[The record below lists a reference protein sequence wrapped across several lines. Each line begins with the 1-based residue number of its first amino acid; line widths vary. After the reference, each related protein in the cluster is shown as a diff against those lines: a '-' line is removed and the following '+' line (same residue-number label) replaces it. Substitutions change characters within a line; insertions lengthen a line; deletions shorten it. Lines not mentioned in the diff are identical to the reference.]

1 MGILIS
7 LKAALTAL
15 ERNKMRT
22 FLTMLGVIIGVA
34 AVIAMVSVG
43 SGASAQVEKS
53 ISSMGS
59 NTIYIFPGTQSSSG
73 ARTAIGSGRTLTIED
88 SQAMTSECPSV
99 AYATPQL
106 RTGAQ
111 LVYGN
116 QNWSTTIYGVNEN
129 FPYIRNWPVE
139 EGVFF
144 SARDVSAGVKL
155 CVIGTIVR
163 DNLFGSEPPI
173 GKMLRIRNIPFKVV
187 GVLREKGPSSFEE
200 QDDTVIIPYTTAQSR
215 LQNVRHMGSIMAS
228 AVSKEKVAAAV
239 DEITAILRQRHHLLP
254 GEENDFMVRTQA
266 ELAQVVGSTA
276 RIFTVLL
283 ASIASVSLLVGG
295 IGIMNIMLVSVTER
309 VREIG
314 IRMAIGARERD
325 IMYQFLYEALVLCL
339 MGGLAGIMLG
349 IMISSLITRF
359 AGWPTSVSLN
369 SIFLAFGFSAAV
381 GIFFGLYPALKASRL
396 DPIESLRH
404 E

>member
-1 MGILIS
+1 MDFFVA

-15 ERNKMRT
+15 SRNKMRT

-43 SGASAQVEKS
+43 SGARVQVEKS

-59 NTIYIFPGTQSSSG
+59 NTITIFPGTQSSSG
-73 ARTAIGSGRTLTIED
+73 ARLSFGSGKTLTID
-88 SQAMTSECPSV
+88 DAKAIASDCPSV
-99 AYATPQL
+99 AYATPEL
-106 RTGAQ
+106 RTSCQ

-116 QNWSTTIYGVNEN
+116 QNWSSTAYGANEN
-129 FPYIRNWPVE
+129 FPYIRNWPAD
-139 EGVFF
+139 EGSFF
-144 SARDVSAGVKL
+144 SARDVSAGAKV

-163 DNLFGSEPPI
+163 DNLFGSESPL
-173 GKMLRIRNIPFKVV
+173 GKMIRIRNIPFKVI
-187 GVLREKGPSSFEE
+187 GILREKGPSSFGA

-215 LQNVRHMGSIMAS
+215 LQNVRHMGTITAS
-228 AVSKEKVAAAV
+228 AINKEGVQTAV
-239 DEITAILRQRHHLLP
+239 DEISALLRQRHHLLP
-254 GEENDFMVRTQA
+254 SEENDFIVRTQA

-276 RIFTVLL
+276 QIFTILL

-314 IRMAIGARERD
+314 IRMAIGAREKD
-325 IMYQFLYEALVLCL
+325 IMFQFLYEAMVLCL
-339 MGGLAGIMLG
+339 IGGIFGILLG
-349 IMISSLITRF
+349 LLISASITHF
-359 AGWPTSVSLN
+359 AKWPTSVSLN
-369 SIFLAFGFSAAV
+369 SIFFAFAFSAGV

>member
-1 MGILIS
+1 MDFFVAV
-7 LKAALTAL
+7 KAALTAL
-15 ERNKMRT
+15 SRNKMRT

-43 SGASAQVEKS
+43 SGASVEVGKN

-59 NTIYIFPGTQSSSG
+59 NTIYIFPGTQSSGG
-73 ARTAIGSGRTLTIED
+73 AKVGFGSGKTLTLED
-88 SQAMTSECPSV
+88 AQAITSDCPSV
-99 AYATPQL
+99 AYATPSL
-106 RTGAQ
+106 RTICQ

-116 QNWSTTIYGVNEN
+116 QNWSSTTYGVNES
-129 FPYIRNWPVE
+129 FPEIRNWPTD
-139 EGVFF
+139 EGTFF
-144 SARDVSAGVKL
+144 SARDVAAGAKV

-163 DNLFGSEPPI
+163 DNLFGGESPI
-173 GKMLRIRNIPFKVV
+173 GKMIRIRNIPFKVL
-187 GVLREKGPSSFEE
+187 GVLREKGPSSFEA

-215 LQNVRHMGSIMAS
+215 LQNVRYMGTIIAS
-228 AVSKEKVAAAV
+228 ALSKTQVQSAV
-239 DEITAILRQRHHLLP
+239 DEITRLLRQKHHLLP
-254 GEENDFMVRTQA
+254 SEDNDFVLRTQA
-266 ELAQVVGSTA
+266 ELAQVAGAATQ
-276 RIFTVLL
+276 IFTILL

-314 IRMAIGARERD
+314 IRMAIGARQKD
-325 IMYQFLYEALVLCL
+325 ILFQFLYEAMVLCL
-339 MGGLAGIMLG
+339 IGGLLG
-349 IMISSLITRF
+349 ILLGLLISSVITRL
-359 AGWPTSVSLN
+359 AHWPTSVSLN
-369 SIFLAFGFSAAV
+369 AIFIAFLFSATV